1 MPICSLMGNMQKLSV
16 GMRSGGVTA
25 YGPLDDIEFFA
36 SGHEKPK
43 KGPGNIEIFSEAWKS
58 QESDLA
64 NSVAAGRMDQATA
77 DRLARM
83 QSAAWINV
91 FNDDQGFGYGLSVML
106 PRQKF
111 EFFYRMVER
120 HIGTDVGYL
129 FSFDYP
135 LFGSRAL
142 PTSAEFYAGKKTLDA
157 LEVDIDVT
165 VRPGPIAREHLKQR
179 K

>member
-1 MPICSLMGNMQKLSV
+1 
-16 GMRSGGVTA
+16 
-25 YGPLDDIEFFA
+25 
-36 SGHEKPK
+36 
-43 KGPGNIEIFSEAWKS
+43 
-58 QESDLA
+58 
-64 NSVAAGRMDQATA
+64 
-77 DRLARM
+77 
-83 QSAAWINV
+83 
-91 FNDDQGFGYGLSVML
+91 ML
-106 PRQKF
+106 PLQKF

-135 LFGSRAL
+135 LFGSQGA
-142 PTSAEFYAGKKTLDA
+142 PSSAEFYAGKRTLDA

>member
-1 MPICSLMGNMQKLSV
+1 
-16 GMRSGGVTA
+16 
-25 YGPLDDIEFFA
+25 
-36 SGHEKPK
+36 
-43 KGPGNIEIFSEAWKS
+43 
-58 QESDLA
+58 
-64 NSVAAGRMDQATA
+64 
-77 DRLARM
+77 
-83 QSAAWINV
+83 
-91 FNDDQGFGYGLSVML
+91 ML

-135 LFGSRAL
+135 LFGSQGA
-142 PTSAEFYAGKKTLDA
+142 PSSAEFYAGKRTLDA